1 MNYYNAKFL
10 KNGVA
15 QGVEY
20 LFKCE
25 DELAPG
31 DVVLH
36 RTKKKVV
43 ITSVADDDFVEM
55 IRGRIGEHNIGMVTK
70 DAGEG

>member
-10 KNGVA
+10 KNGEA

-25 DELAPG
+25 ENLSVG
-31 DVVLH
+31 DIALH
-36 RTKKKVV
+36 RTKKKIV
-43 ITSVADDDFVEM
+43 IVSEADEDYVEM

-70 DAGEG
+70 DAGEW